1 MARSSRLGPGRQLFG
16 RDDLVAAV
24 IRHVEQSPIVTLVGD
39 GGMGKS
45 RVAERVV
52 EHLSG
57 AGWQISIVDLAAAE
71 GSTEASLSEE
81 LDQSVAGLGLV
92 WIDNALEATPFALEL
107 IARLRKGPAGRL
119 LVTSRCTMGVAGER
133 VVRVGPITDAGAA
146 ARLFVQAAS
155 ATGSK
160 TRFDTTH
167 STDIDAICSEL
178 DRWPLAIEMAARRT
192 AVQSSAELLASL
204 RTHTLSSILDGE
216 HADGCTPTIAGV
228 VTATIATLNDEPRQ
242 AAERL
247 AALADWWT
255 IEEGT
260 ELLPTRALDVVSAL
274 VDHHVVEVGDS
285 ETMTV
290 FRVRRPYREQ
300 LAGEDPAVSPVGS
313 LARFAHDAVV
323 GLLDGSTRGGDVRH
337 WYLTIERRRHDLRA
351 AAEAAED
358 LDPQA
363 AAVIALALSMHAAE
377 RGNLAAEGGLLDR
390 VLVAI
395 ERGGPVTPSLAV
407 MLRGYQLHR
416 RVEAVDPTTD
426 TARLAAELDAA
437 VAEAI
442 DLGDPRVSLMLLAH
456 SVRSARTI
464 GHIDQAARHAD
475 RALEIAEAA
484 ELPAARATFEL
495 LAAMIAHVQRRFDVA
510 AMLAARA
517 HMRARRLDM
526 PMVVA
531 QASLM
536 FRQLPPGT
544 PNLPTVLPSLGE
556 VLDLLDTSNRFRS
569 SLGIAFGI
577 AAEAMT
583 AGDLATAARAAAFG
597 TRTADSIGLPA
608 GAGTG
613 IMVLVALAAS
623 AGQPELATR
632 MHGALADQQEVVLR
646 SAAPGQ
652 RVLYD
657 RFVDLARRQLGDEE
671 YGRALACG
679 AARPWPSTVA
689 EALHFA
695 DGLAGEVVVAAP
707 SPEESSL
714 TRRELEVLHLL
725 ASGSSNK
732 EIAMQLGMAPKT
744 TMHHTSRIYRKL
756 GVRRRGEAVAWAR
769 RVGIV

>member
-1 MARSSRLGPGRQLFG
+1 LFG
-16 RDDLVAAV
+16 RDDVVAAV
-24 IRHVEQSPIVTLVGD
+24 IRHVEESPIVTLVGD

-52 EHLSG
+52 EHLS
-57 AGWQISIVDLAAAE
+57 ATGWRISIVDLAAAE
-71 GSTEASLSEE
+71 GSPEASPSDA
-81 LDQSVAGLGLV
+81 LDQSAAGLSLV

-107 IARLRKGPAGRL
+107 IARLRKVPAGRV

-133 VVRVGPITDAGAA
+133 VIRVGPIADARAA
-146 ARLFVQAAS
+146 ARLFVHAAS
-155 ATGSK
+155 AAGST
-160 TRFDTTH
+160 TRFDTTPH
-167 STDIDAICSEL
+167 TADIDAICSEL

-192 AVQSSAELLASL
+192 AVQSPAELLASL

-274 VDHHVVEVGDS
+274 AARHVVEVGDS
-285 ETMTV
+285 ETSTV

-300 LAGEDPAVSPVGS
+300 LAGEHPAVSPVGS
-313 LARFAHDAVV
+313 LARFAHGAVE

-337 WYLTIERRRHDLRA
+337 WYLAIERRRHDLRA
-351 AAEAAED
+351 AAEAAEY

-363 AAVIALALSMHAAE
+363 AAVITLALSMHAAE
-377 RGNLAAEGGLLDR
+377 RGNLAADGGLLDR

-395 ERGGPVTPSLAV
+395 DRGGPVTPSLAA
-407 MLRGYQLHR
+407 MLRGYKLHR

-426 TARLAAELDAA
+426 TARLAAELGAA
-437 VAEAI
+437 VAQAI
-442 DLGDPRVSLMLLAH
+442 DLGDPRVALMLLAH

-475 RALEIAEAA
+475 RALAIAESA

-495 LAAMIAHVQRRFDVA
+495 LAAMIAHVQRRFELA
-510 AMLAARA
+510 AMLASRA
-517 HMRARRLDM
+517 HMRARRLDL
-526 PMVVA
+526 PLIVA

-544 PNLPTVLPSLGE
+544 PNLPPVLPSLRE

-569 SLGIAFGI
+569 SLGVAFGI
-577 AAEAMT
+577 AVEAMT

-608 GAGTG
+608 AAGTG
-613 IMVLVALAAS
+613 IMVLVAIAAS
-623 AGQPELATR
+623 AGEPELATR
-632 MHGALADQQEVVLR
+632 MHGALADQREVVLR

-652 RVLYD
+652 RVFYD
-657 RFVDLARRQLGDEE
+657 RFVDLAHKQLGDED
-671 YGRALACG
+671 YARALECG
-679 AARPWPSTVA
+679 AARSWPSIVA

-695 DGLAGEVVVAAP
+695 DGLAGCDVVVAAP

-714 TRRELEVLHLL
+714 TPRELEVLHLL

-732 EIAMQLGMAPKT
+732 EIAVQLGMAPKT
-744 TMHHTSRIYRKL
+744 TMHHTSKIYRKL
-756 GVRRRGEAVAWAR
+756 GVRSRGEAAAWAR